1 MRILIM
7 LLVLC
12 GAVRAAEPLPQEMY
26 DLRQPELTVARSLT
40 DKMRTARRVVLG
52 APVRPRVNRPTA
64 VLATH
69 VGSDAAPIRPAFT
82 LVRHGLAHR
91 VVGECGRCG
100 AKVSE
105 SYAVLCDECRG
116 R

>member
-7 LLVLC
+7 MLVLV
-12 GAVRAAEPLPQEMY
+12 GAVQAAEPLPQDMY

-40 DKMRTARRVVLG
+40 DKMRTTRAVLG

-64 VLATH
+64 VLASH
-69 VGSDAAPIRPAFT
+69 VGSDAMPIRTAFT
-82 LVRHGLAHR
+82 MQRHGLARR
-91 VVGECGRCG
+91 VIGECGRCG
-100 AKVSE
+100 SKVTE
-105 SYAVLCDECRG
+105 SYAVLCDQCRA